1 MAADTF
7 SSELGILS
15 KSKPRLLTSWSFRQ
29 VPPGTNGG
37 VTLAGTLA
45 GFAGAFI
52 IALTS
57 VILTPFCSA
66 HTTIRGKVFN
76 NAPGFEG
83 GSGWGWQEKIFWV
96 LAITVWGGLGSVLDS
111 ALGGWFQ
118 ASVVDGRTGKV
129 IEGTGGNKVGLFL
142 LILDGWLT
150 GDRCLCRVHERQRI
164 KRATSQVAE
173 LRVVSDSLTIMRSM
187 CSWLSS

>member
-37 VTLAGTLA
+37 VTFEGTLA
-45 GFAGAFI
+45 GFAGGFV

-57 VILTPFCSA
+57 VFLTPFCA
-66 HTTIRGKVFN
+66 ADTTLRGSFFGN
-76 NAPGFEG
+76 GPGFEE
-83 GSGWGWQEKIFWV
+83 GSGWGWREKVCWV
-96 LAITVWGGLGSVLDS
+96 GAVTVWGGLGSVLDS

-129 IEGTGGNKVGLFL
+129 IEGKGGKKVCPPPPFFFP
-142 LILDGWLT
+142 
-150 GDRCLCRVHERQRI
+150 
-164 KRATSQVAE
+164 S
-173 LRVVSDSLTIMRSM
+173 
-187 CSWLSS
+187 